1 MFFIP
6 RVGVLARVLGGF
18 FLVRGCGSLFGLAS
32 IAQFGFVLCQAS
44 ADVALFLSFVQ
55 SPAVA
60 IIWHKRSD

>member
-18 FLVRGCGSLFGLAS
+18 FLIRGCGSFFGLAS

-44 ADVALFLSFVQ
+44 ADVAPGIDHILAKLLLVLR
-55 SPAVA
+55 AVA
-60 IIWHKRSD
+60 C